1 MNKTVQP
8 QWLEWAKELQFIA
21 QGGLTYSKDVFDI
34 ERFER
39 IREIAAEMLSL
50 QSEIP
55 IEKVKN
61 LFCNETGFQT
71 PKLDTRAAIFKDDK
85 ILLVKEK
92 NESSRFVKDPKT
104 MNKEILKAACDK
116 LGWTYKVQGEDLIVT
131 DAKQK
136 EKVYGEYVLRVSG
149 STVTYNSYYLSNG
162 GQLVADLQSVF
173 FPLNVEYARK
183 TVVDAFKKKG
193 FTLKKLYDFAP
204 TAEEVDRFCMVGYT
218 KLEDEKEKRYEIKF
232 SILNDGT
239 VVTDSN
245 YLPDDVNERAHAAMD
260 DLQEAFGNKRIMTKK
275 PEYDIMIARL
285 KEQKKITNKNTQTIK

>member
-1 MNKTVQP
+1 MSR
-8 QWLEWAKELQFIA
+8 
-21 QGGLTYSKDVFDI
+21 Y
-34 ERFER
+34 
-39 IREIAAEMLSL
+39 
-50 QSEIP
+50 
-55 IEKVKN
+55 
-61 LFCNETGFQT
+61 
-71 PKLDTRAAIFKDDK
+71 
-85 ILLVKEK
+85 
-92 NESSRFVKDPKT
+92 ESSRFVKDPKT

-285 KEQKKITNKNTQTIK
+285 KEQKKITNKNIQTIK